1 MGKKILKLLL
11 YLMAV
16 VGVLIWLD
24 STEGLTEEGALII
37 FGIALLAY
45 FVMKLIGFLAKRRR
59 IRRERAR
66 KARRKREL
74 REVNNYRIKQEAFVA
89 ATAASQANHRKQ
101 QKIHN
106 QSGHKFHM
114 TQKKIVW
121 TVGLLA
127 TFCIVVL
134 AGKTW
139 IRQHEQIPESLLNME
154 EKYPEATDF
163 VKNYPKRRHYQTID
177 ISSEV
182 EAARENS
189 EIPYFLQWDER
200 WGYETYGSD
209 FLAVTGCG
217 PTCLSMI
224 TCGLTGSETWNPLA
238 VAQFSEKEGYY
249 VPGEGTS
256 WSLMTEGAS
265 NLGLTAEN
273 IPVTQENILAA
284 LRSGIPLICSM
295 YPGDFT
301 YTGHFIVLTGI
312 DENGAITVN
321 DPNSP
326 ANTKKH
332 WSMSEILP
340 QIRQSWGYRT

>member
-1 MGKKILKLLL
+1 M
-11 YLMAV
+11 
-16 VGVLIWLD
+16 
-24 STEGLTEEGALII
+24 
-37 FGIALLAY
+37 Y
-45 FVMKLIGFLAKRRR
+45 FVMKLIGFLTKRHR

-74 REVNNYRIKQEAFVA
+74 REVNNYRVKQEISVA

-114 TQKKIVW
+114 TRKKIVW
-121 TVGLLA
+121 TVGLLV

-182 EAARENS
+182 ETARENS

-224 TCGLTGSETWNPLA
+224 TCGLTGSETWNPLT

-256 WSLMTEGAS
+256 WSLMTEGAN

-326 ANTKKH
+326 ANTQKH
-332 WSMSEILP
+332 WSMTEILP